1 MKRLLNIFKPSINK
15 KQVALK
21 RSVSAAPT
29 SNLLITLMNELPIE
43 QNWLDYDEMDRIT
56 RDATVISSYGSR
68 KAATLKKELN
78 IETKNEL
85 LKSTI
90 FETFD
95 YKTLRKILDAPMQGC
110 SVFELNWVESST
122 NILRPKLIERDY
134 RNFVLNNGL
143 LQFKPNGIAQNIPQ
157 YKVIHSTYEEK
168 YNRPMGTPLAEALF
182 WPVKFKN
189 ASLEFWVKFL
199 EKYGSP
205 WAIGKTEGDKDLM
218 ADELYAMLGGDAAV
232 IDMEDE
238 VEIHQIQHSGDF
250 DKITEYCD
258 NQIRQVILGG
268 NLTSEVKGGSRAAA
282 SVHNDIRED
291 IAMSDE
297 NLTLDLIEQVAQY
310 IKELNHISDDVTIKL
325 SDKDDPNIELSER
338 DKRISEMGWKPTKE
352 YIEKTY
358 NITVDKSDAQK
369 NPIANHFTPIAF
381 STKKPLDTIDKAY
394 NDVNMSSIAI
404 ALNTQV
410 IDIIDNAESF
420 EEAIDA
426 LHEAYPKMDLVELQ
440 ELMENSIANAE
451 ILGNAEVEYENEQD

>member
-1 MKRLLNIFKPSINK
+1 MKRILDIFKPSTNK

-29 SNLLITLMNELPIE
+29 SNLLITLMNELPID

-85 LKSTI
+85 LKSAI
-90 FETFD
+90 IKTFD

-110 SVFELNWVESST
+110 SVFELNWSYGDT
-122 NILRPKLIERDY
+122 NILKAKLIERDY
-134 RNFVLNNGL
+134 RSFTMNNGV
-143 LQFKPNGIAQNIPQ
+143 LQFKPNGIALEIPQ
-157 YKVIHSTYEEK
+157 YKVIYSTYEEK

-205 WAIGKTEGDKDLM
+205 WAIGKTEGDKDVM
-218 ADELYAMLGGDAAV
+218 ADELYAMLGGDSAV

-238 VEIHQIQHSGDF
+238 VEIHQIQRSGDF

-297 NLTLDLIEQVAQY
+297 NLTIDLIKQVAQY
-310 IKELNHISDDVTIKL
+310 IKELNHINDDVIINLK
-325 SDKDDPNIELSER
+325 DKDDPNIALSER

-358 NITVDKSDAQK
+358 NISVDTSPTI
-369 NPIANHFTPIAF
+369 NSPIANKLSF
-381 STKKPLDTIDKAY
+381 SAKKPLDAIDKAY
-394 NDVNMSSIAI
+394 NDLSMSSIAI
-404 ALNTQV
+404 ALNSQV
-410 IDIIDNAESF
+410 VDIVDSAESF

-426 LHEAYPKMDLVELQ
+426 LHEAYPKMDINELQ
-440 ELMENSIANAE
+440 DFMEQSIANAE

>member
-1 MKRLLNIFKPSINK
+1 MKRILDIFKPQINK

-29 SNLLITLMNELPIE
+29 KNLLVTLMNELPIE
-43 QNWLDYDEMDRIT
+43 TNWLDYDEMDRIT

-68 KAATLKKELN
+68 KAATLKKELT

-85 LKSTI
+85 LKSAI
-90 FETFD
+90 IETFD

-110 SVFELNWVESST
+110 SVFELNWIESST

-134 RNFVLNNGL
+134 RNFVMNNGVL
-143 LQFKPNGIAQNIPQ
+143 HFKPNGIAQNIPQ
-157 YKVIHSTYEEK
+157 YKVIYSTYEEK

-205 WAIGKTEGDKDLM
+205 WAIGKTEGDKDVM
-218 ADELYAMLGGDAAV
+218 ADELYAMLGGDSAV

-238 VEIHQIQHSGDF
+238 VQIHQIQRSGDF

-297 NLTLDLIEQVAQY
+297 NLTIDLINQVVQFT
-310 IKELNHISDDVTIKL
+310 KELNHISDDVIIKL
-325 SDKDDPNIELSER
+325 KDKDDPNIALSER

-358 NITVDKSDAQK
+358 NISVDTSVSTTS
-369 NPIANHFTPIAF
+369 PIANKLSF
-381 STKKPLDTIDKAY
+381 SSKKPLDAIDKAY
-394 NDVNMSSIAI
+394 DDLNISPIAI
-404 ALNTQV
+404 ALSTQV
-410 IDIIDNAESF
+410 MEIVDSCESF

-426 LHEAYPKMDLVELQ
+426 LSEAYPKMDLIELQ